1 MVQKRTKTAAFL
13 AFAFLLIITS
23 GCWDARELNRRAIVS
38 GIGIDRSEE
47 GFLVSLQVII
57 ADEISGKIGRGGTPT
72 SVYSASGRSV
82 VEAMRNVSLKVPR
95 LISTAQTRMVVISEE
110 VAREGISGIVDFLDR
125 DSDLRLSTQLYVARK
140 GTRALDIVSAI
151 TPLGRITA
159 YALVQK
165 TELAANEL
173 GANFSLEIDDV
184 IRGLLAPG
192 GGPVMNGLNILGDL
206 KKSGDKSNLERTNA
220 QGVVIIDDMAIFKG
234 DKLVGWM
241 DLEECKGLVWAMNK
255 MKKTVVVVKDET
267 DHEEITMDVFETST
281 ATKVDISNPLKPVI
295 QLKVKPQISIR
306 EAGTSTDLR
315 DPRVLAKIE
324 EKANKVIAAK
334 LEGAVAKAQGL
345 KSDIFYFGQQIE
357 RQNPK
362 VWSRISGQWEAIYP
376 TIEVR
381 CEVESIIR
389 NTQMRDRSYKY
400 NIKSK

>member
-1 MVQKRTKTAAFL
+1 
-13 AFAFLLIITS
+13 
-23 GCWDARELNRRAIVS
+23 
-38 GIGIDRSEE
+38 
-47 GFLVSLQVII
+47 
-57 ADEISGKIGRGGTPT
+57 
-72 SVYSASGRSV
+72 
-82 VEAMRNVSLKVPR
+82 
-95 LISTAQTRMVVISEE
+95 
-110 VAREGISGIVDFLDR
+110 
-125 DSDLRLSTQLYVARK
+125 
-140 GTRALDIVSAI
+140 
-151 TPLGRITA
+151 
-159 YALVQK
+159 
-165 TELAANEL
+165 
-173 GANFSLEIDDV
+173 
-184 IRGLLAPG
+184 
-192 GGPVMNGLNILGDL
+192 MNGLNILGDL

-295 QLKVKPQISIR
+295 QLRVKPQISIR